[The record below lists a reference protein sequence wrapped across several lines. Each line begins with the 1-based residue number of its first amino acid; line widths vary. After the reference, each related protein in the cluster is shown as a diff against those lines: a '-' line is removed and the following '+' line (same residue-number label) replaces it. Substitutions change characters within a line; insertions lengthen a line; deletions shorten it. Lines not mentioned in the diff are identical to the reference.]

1 MSIIKMIFLIILI
14 NAYLTHAINNNQ
26 EDRLCILKKYKKNNN
41 KELECPSNKCEH
53 EYSYSCGPNYCAS
66 DETMCILLTR
76 NKISSL
82 KSYINSEL
90 NENKICKNGKNC
102 HRKSKIPMRS
112 GTSLKILKPI
122 DCPCN
127 QKFSFQCGL
136 DYCAIDKHECDR
148 FKAKIVL
155 NDHLKKCGNENIII

>member
-1 MSIIKMIFLIILI
+1 MSIIKMIFFIILL
-14 NAYLTHAINNNQ
+14 NVYLTHTINNQ
-26 EDRLCILKKYKKNNN
+26 DQFCILKKYKKNNN

-66 DETMCILLTR
+66 DETICIMFTR
-76 NKISSL
+76 NKISTL
-82 KSYINSEL
+82 KNYINSEL

-102 HRKSKIPMRS
+102 LRKSKITMRS

-148 FKAKIVL
+148 FKAKIVS
-155 NDHLKKCGNENIII
+155 NDNLKKCGKDNIII